1 MLNEADSLA
10 LLVARGIPVVP
21 HRLCRSRAEAVAA
34 FEAIGGPAVVKGC
47 SADIAHKSELGLVKP
62 GVRTREEAGEVWTQ
76 MEAVI
81 RQHGARVDG
90 VLVAA
95 QAGRRREIMIRA
107 PPDPLF
113 GPVVA

>member
-47 SADIAHKSELGLVKP
+47 SADIAHKSELGLVRL
-62 GVRTREEAGEVWTQ
+62 GVKTREEAGEIYAQ
-76 MEAVI
+76 MEDII
-81 RQHGARVDG
+81 RRH
-90 VLVAA
+90 
-95 QAGRRREIMIRA
+95 RA
-107 PPDPLF
+107 PFDRPIIAAIACRPPHTLIRPPPH
-113 GPVVA
+113 PVF